1 MKKVNWKWDYGVYVP
16 FCPYC
21 NEPAY
26 EKDHCCF
33 CNKPY
38 EWVDGE
44 YKNTIVEV
52 GKYTIVQATN
62 NHISIYENGELIS
75 HISCT
80 KKYTETELKE
90 LLVEEVNFMQKL
102 FKGET
107 EE

>member
-21 NEPAY
+21 DEPAY

-38 EWVDGE
+38 EWV
-44 YKNTIVEV
+44 
-52 GKYTIVQATN
+52 
-62 NHISIYENGELIS
+62 NGELIS

-80 KKYTETELKE
+80 KKFNKTELKE

-102 FKGET
+102 FKGEV